1 MFTRTKT
8 LMGQFMTQVDGL
20 QTDAKAK
27 AECECPSSC
36 HGKDLGRAMGLQQ
49 MQGVTVPWLQPPS
62 NAAGAAAPPTGN
74 IPGDQLSRDLLLP

>member
-36 HGKDLGRAMGLQQ
+36 HGKDLGKAMGLQQ

-62 NAAGAAAPPTGN
+62 NAPSGN
-74 IPGDQLSRDLLLP
+74 TPHPLSRDPLLS